1 MAIFNSIV
9 IGSAKGKIGNVVL
22 TKLKGQNVAKSRN
35 YSPANPRT
43 PSQVVSRNRMKNAVL
58 AWKFLAGFF
67 VYWLGVA
74 KQKESIYNAFV
85 SAAKNRFKSLAAVS
99 PQESAGQLSGSTL
112 QGSAPFSV
120 NSVDVSA
127 ASSNIVLN
135 TNGMTKPTDLKVR
148 FLLYSPSTGLNQ
160 IIDRAVTDLEWA
172 FGELSIAVDSVDFS
186 AFGVYL
192 YSVVDKLSTSA
203 VFNDF

>member
-9 IGSAKGKIGNVVL
+9 IGNAKGKIGNVVL

-43 PSQVVSRNRMKNAVL
+43 LRQVESRNRMKNAVL

-85 SAAKNRFKSLAAVS
+85 SASKNLFQPFAAMT
-99 PQESAGQLSGSTL
+99 PQEAAGLLEGSTL

-120 NSVDVSA
+120 NSVGVGP
-127 ASSNIVLN
+127 ASSYIVLN
-135 TNGMTKPTDLKVR
+135 TNGMPKPADLAVR
-148 FLLYSPSTGLNQ
+148 LLLFSPSTGLNRL
-160 IIDRAVTDLEWA
+160 IDRAVTDLEWSN
-172 FGELSIAVDSVDFS
+172 GELLIAVDSVGFS
-186 AFGVYL
+186 SYGVYL

-203 VFNDF
+203 VFNSF

>member
-35 YSPANPRT
+35 SSPANPRT
-43 PSQVVSRNRMKNAVL
+43 PSQVDSRNRMKNAVL

-85 SAAKNRFKSLAAVS
+85 SASKNLFQTLPAVS
-99 PQESAGQLSGSTL
+99 PQRSAGQLSGSTL
-112 QGSAPFSV
+112 QGSAPFSI
-120 NSVDVSA
+120 NSMHVGD
-127 ASSNIVLN
+127 ASTDIRLN
-135 TNGMTKPTDLKVR
+135 TNGMTRPADLKVR
-148 FLLYSPSTGLNQ
+148 FLLYSPYTGLNQ
-160 IIDRAVTDLEWA
+160 ISDRAVTDLEWTN
-172 FGELSIAVDSVDFS
+172 GELSIAVDSVDFS
-186 AFGVYL
+186 SYGVYL
-192 YSVVDKLSTSA
+192 YSVVEKLATSA
-203 VFNDF
+203 VFNEI